1 MKTKYCNLLVRFA
14 ANKTFRENLRKNA
27 KIFVRISRNFREN
40 KWSDK
45 CQNEAKF
52 REHFFSRKF
61 TRKAVFCQTFM
72 HFFFLFR
79 ESFEFF
85 REIDCS
91 EVSSKKRKFS
101 HFFERTKCEK
111 MRNDFSFSLQTIV
124 NAFLAT
130 NIH

>member
-1 MKTKYCNLLVRFA
+1 MKTKYYNLLVRFA

-52 REHFFSRKF
+52 REHFFQENLREKLYF
-61 TRKAVFCQTFM
+61 VKRLCI
-72 HFFFLFR
+72 FFLFR